1 MQKTRLQ
8 KLLSF
13 IVCIVLIAAM
23 ALVTTGCGD
32 KKETKRTDVENVSK
46 EEVQVLGEG
55 KTEFTFTV
63 TDDKGEVTTYEIHTD
78 KKIVGEALQE
88 LELIEG
94 EEGQYGL
101 YVKTVNGMTFDY
113 DKDGKYWSFYVDG
126 EYAQKG
132 IDMTEIEKGVVYSL
146 VVE

>member
-32 KKETKRTDVENVSK
+32 KKETKKTDVENVSK